1 MRALETLSGEAEA
14 ELSELENERRS
25 LLKRLENA
33 DRRFVAAKAILA
45 TPIDDLRTDVLL
57 AEEAEQRLAQ
67 VSERLNRKSA
77 VTVDVSA
84 IDAMERENQRRRREI
99 ERLRSH
105 IELSRSQI
113 PLATERYETQRPKAR
128 KVVPVKT
135 PARFAQSEIDAMFAR
150 LDRRRVNIEDE
161 NSAIDEFEAS
171 NQRIREQYQ
180 SEFEEKVRRIEA
192 LGETLRCLQNTNVQL
207 DEAGSIVREFA
218 NAYEEMRG
226 KKEKVIRWQ
235 KLIQEAR
242 ERMEAKTSDLE
253 AKAAGLEEKKRR
265 IVRQQTCV
273 KELLD
278 EVAAL
283 EDEVSKME
291 RRLPEA
297 DDS

>member
-67 VSERLNRKSA
+67 VSERLNRKTLIS
-77 VTVDVSA
+77 VDMSS
-84 IDAMERENQRRRREI
+84 IDALERENQRRRREI
-99 ERLRSH
+99 DRLRSH
-105 IELSRSQI
+105 IELSRSRI
-113 PLATERYETQRPKAR
+113 PITTERFETQRPRAR
-128 KVVPVKT
+128 KVVPLKT
-135 PARFAQSEIDAMFAR
+135 SARFAQSEIDAMFAR
-150 LDRRRVNIEDE
+150 LNRRRVNIEDE

-180 SEFEEKVRRIEA
+180 SEFEQKVRRIEA
-192 LGETLRCLQNTNVQL
+192 LGEKLRCLQSTNVQL
-207 DEAGSIVREFA
+207 DQAGTIVREFA

-242 ERMEAKTSDLE
+242 ERMEAKTADLE
-253 AKAAGLEEKKRR
+253 AKTAGLEEKKRR
-265 IVRQQTCV
+265 IARQQASV

-297 DDS
+297 DDT